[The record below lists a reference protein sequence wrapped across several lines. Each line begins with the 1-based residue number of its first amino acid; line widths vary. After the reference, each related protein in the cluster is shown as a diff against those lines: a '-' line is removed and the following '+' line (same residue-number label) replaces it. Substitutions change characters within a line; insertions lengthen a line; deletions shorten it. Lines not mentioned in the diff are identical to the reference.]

1 MGKILLE
8 IPRFPDS
15 VINAENLDDAI
26 TKLKELDKV
35 NDPLENIKKFK
46 GIVKQAGKISES
58 DWYKQ

>member
-35 NDPLENIKKFK
+35 NDPLETIKRFK
-46 GIVKQAGKISES
+46 GIVKQTGEISES
-58 DWYKQ
+58 DLYKQ